1 VSILWPCPLPV
12 DAYAACGRTI
22 DPPRPACPACGA
34 PTQAWHGYWRHL
46 RDTQD
51 RLIWIPRVRCPAC
64 RRTQALLP
72 WFVVPWRWDAV
83 TWIGRALELAAAG
96 LGHRQI
102 AAALG
107 RPETTVRDW
116 LRRLRSGAALL
127 ARRLLA
133 AAVRAGWSGFE
144 LPVPALPRLAA
155 AGNALAGRWG
165 RRHGPA
171 DAWWVANLVTGG
183 ELLATNTGTP
193 LAPERASAV
202 MARTRSREVPD
213 GP

>member
-1 VSILWPCPLPV
+1 MSILWPCPLAV
-12 DAYAACGRTI
+12 DAYVACGRTI
-22 DPPRPACPACGA
+22 DPPRPACPRCGA

-46 RDTQD
+46 RDAQD

-64 RRTQALLP
+64 GRTQALLP

-83 TWIGRALELAAAG
+83 TWIGRALELAAQG
-96 LGHRQI
+96 FGHRQI
-102 AAALG
+102 AAALA
-107 RPETTVRDW
+107 RPETTVRGW

-155 AGNALAGRWG
+155 AVNALAGRWA
-165 RRHGPA
+165 RRHRRVVVVVDEAHLLTPA
-171 DAWWVANLVTGG
+171 QLE
-183 ELLATNTGTP
+183 ELRLLTLMPTWTRG
-193 LAPERASAV
+193 APSRGSCWASRA
-202 MARTRSREVPD
+202 
-213 GP
+213 